1 MFEPLRPTVIAAA
14 LLFLLPSTGSGA
26 PPIIPPT
33 AIANVEERIEAG
45 YTPGLIIGMINSDGR
60 TVMSFGR
67 KSWADD
73 SPPDEHSLYEI
84 ASVSKTFTGVL
95 LAEMVQR
102 GEVSLSDKV
111 STLLPGVTLPRG
123 GGSEI
128 TLRHL
133 ATHRSGL
140 PYQPP
145 NLIDEGTDLANPFAG
160 YDREKLYDFLASH
173 VMERLPGAAWEYSNT
188 GMALLGHALAVKKET
203 TWETLLRE
211 RVLDPIGLD
220 DTAVTLDASQ
230 LARRLPGHHGVV
242 QRPPFESDILAP
254 AAGLFS
260 TVDDLLTYL
269 ERNAGLRRTPA
280 PLGPALAESHRF
292 HAASDTSAFSL
303 GLGWWLWDEGIVAQ
317 HGGDS
322 MGQTVAIAFNK
333 NTRTGVVVLTNNR
346 SNIYTSVHELAFH
359 CLEQSWP
366 LPTIR
371 QPANVSESI
380 LRRYVGR
387 YSGTFFE
394 MAYFYDITLQHG
406 RLVVR
411 ENIENVPYTV
421 FPTGIQDFELMEPEL
436 DTDYTFVMDPDTGK
450 ASTLEWTMPG
460 FDLSGTATRTRR
472 PPRIRIAR
480 DGPDVQ
486 VTLRGEG
493 DQSYFIESRDPLT
506 GHWTT
511 LSTRTIWDGPYRE
524 PLQGGPRLFRARAK
538 E

>member
-1 MFEPLRPTVIAAA
+1 MLAALRSTVIATA
-14 LLFLLPSTGSGA
+14 LLFLLPSTSSGA

-67 KSWADD
+67 KSWTDD
-73 SPPDEHSLYEI
+73 SPPDERSLYEI

-102 GEVSLSDKV
+102 GEVSLSDKL
-111 STLLPGVTLPRG
+111 STLLPDVTLPRG

-128 TLRHL
+128 TLKHL

-140 PYQPP
+140 PSNPA
-145 NLIDEGTDLANPFAG
+145 NLLNGDTDHANKFSG
-160 YDREKLYDFLASH
+160 YDRETLYEFLSGH
-173 VMERLPGAAWEYSNT
+173 VMERLPGAAWEYSNL
-188 GMALLGHALAVKKET
+188 GMALLGHALAVKKDT
-203 TWETLLRE
+203 TWEDLLRE

-242 QRPPFESDILAP
+242 QRPPFEMGILAP
-254 AAGLFS
+254 AGGLFS

-269 ERNAGLRRTPA
+269 EYNAGLRRTRG

-292 HAASDTSAFSL
+292 HAASETPRTSM
-303 GLGWWLWDEGIVAQ
+303 GLGWILQFEGIVVQ

-322 MGQTVAIAFNK
+322 FGQTAAIVFDK
-333 NTRTGVVVLTNNR
+333 NTRTGAVVL
-346 SNIYTSVHELAFH
+346 SNTRRNAYTSVQALAFH
-359 CLEQSWP
+359 CLNQRVP
-366 LPTIR
+366 LPTIQ
-371 QPANVSESI
+371 QPANIPESI

-387 YSGTFFE
+387 YSGTFLEVAHF
-394 MAYFYDITLQHG
+394 FDITLQHG
-406 RLVVR
+406 RLVLR
-411 ENIENVPYTV
+411 DNLDYTPYTV
-421 FPTGIQDFELMEPEL
+421 FPAGLQDFKLMEPGQ
-436 DTDYTFVMDPDTGK
+436 DTDFTFVMDPDTGK
-450 ASTLEWTMPG
+450 ASTLEWTTPG
-460 FDLSGTATRTRR
+460 FDLSGTLTRTRR

-493 DQSYFIESRDPLT
+493 DQNYFIESR
-506 GHWTT
+506 
-511 LSTRTIWDGPYRE
+511 R
-524 PLQGGPRLFRARAK
+524 GGTHLFRAREKDGSHREAADVK
-538 E
+538 APTQ